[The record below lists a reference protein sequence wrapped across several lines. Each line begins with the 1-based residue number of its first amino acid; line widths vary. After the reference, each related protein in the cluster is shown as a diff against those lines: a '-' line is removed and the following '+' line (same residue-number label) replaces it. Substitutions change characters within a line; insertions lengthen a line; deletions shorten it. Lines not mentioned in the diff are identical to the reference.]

1 MIQKYRK
8 ITTQILAI
16 VLLLIG
22 LLFADSY
29 VLPQKTIVDK
39 IEYYSTIYKT
49 SRNKYNGNETNFFL
63 GYRYLTQK
71 GYKFSTQKIYIEE
84 NNVTLKQSYIT
95 KNITSVKTKTSDY
108 SKKLM
113 SGLNGA
119 VLYITIGLVISLIIS
134 LALLMFDKNLTENGF
149 LNIIIF
155 NSFWTFIALYLS
167 LTYS

>member
-29 VLPQKTIVDK
+29 VLPQKTIEDK
-39 IEYYSTIYKT
+39 IESYSSIYIT
-49 SRNKYNGNETNFFL
+49 HHNKYSASETKTFL
-63 GYRYLTQK
+63 GYLYFTQK
-71 GYKFSTQKIYIEE
+71 GYTFSTQKIYIEE

-119 VLYITIGLVISLIIS
+119 ILYITIGLVISLIIS
-134 LALLMFDKNLTENGF
+134 LTLLMFDKNLTENEF

-155 NSFWTFIALYLS
+155 NSFWAFIALYLS